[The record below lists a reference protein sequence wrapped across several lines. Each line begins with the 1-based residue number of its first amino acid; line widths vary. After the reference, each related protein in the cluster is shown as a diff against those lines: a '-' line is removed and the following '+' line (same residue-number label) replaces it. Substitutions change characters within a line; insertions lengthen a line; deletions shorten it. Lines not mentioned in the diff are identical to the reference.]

1 MFLLK
6 NAVSYQISSSVYQ
19 HLYIKYILTNLLLK
33 IIIPGCKPTK
43 LLYRNSEYNS

>member
-6 NAVSYQISSSVYQ
+6 NAVSYHISSSVYQ
-19 HLYIKYILTNLLLK
+19 HLYTEYVLTNLLLK
-33 IIIPGCKPTK
+33 IMIPGYKPTK